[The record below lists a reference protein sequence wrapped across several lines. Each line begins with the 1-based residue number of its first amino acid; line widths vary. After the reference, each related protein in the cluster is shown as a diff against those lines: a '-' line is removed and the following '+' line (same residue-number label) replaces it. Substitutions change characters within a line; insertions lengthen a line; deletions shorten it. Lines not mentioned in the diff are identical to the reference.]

1 MKSGLSRIT
10 HVILFFLILM
20 SAMRANL
27 DVGIQ
32 INEQRHRGNI
42 R

>member
-1 MKSGLSRIT
+1 MKPIYAL
-10 HVILFFLILM
+10 LFVLILM

-32 INEQRHRGNI
+32 INEERYRGNI